1 MANEHSFQ
9 SSDVTLPEEVH
20 ARRQRLRVA
29 AIVLAALVLVALLVT
44 SFAGAATQAAPRDLP
59 IAVTG
64 GEAAAAAVAEQFEQ
78 QSPGGFEVIAVA
90 DATQAQALIRD
101 REVYG
106 ALVTEGPQVTEL
118 LVASAASP
126 AVSSLLTELGDGI
139 GVVEVTDV
147 VGAPADDPRGGG
159 LAAGAL
165 PITIGGVITG
175 TLVAL
180 MVSRRRDQVAA
191 VAAMALLVGTTVV
204 AVLHGGYGAL
214 AGPVWLEVAA
224 VSAGVGTIG
233 LMLAGLNSALGRPGL
248 IAGDLV
254 LILVGNPFSAA
265 NAAPE
270 MLPEPWGDIGHWM
283 PLGATV
289 DLLRGISG
297 FDGAATA
304 APWLALAVWT
314 AVGLV
319 LLALPPRWTRRAS
332 HTKPTHSASAHTI
345 TI

>member
-1 MANEHSFQ
+1 MTNEHSFQ
-9 SSDVTLPEEVH
+9 SADDATPGPIRAH
-20 ARRQRLRVA
+20 RQRLRVA

-64 GEAAAAAVAEQFEQ
+64 SEAAAAAVAEQLDQ
-78 QSPGGFEVIAVA
+78 QAPGGFEVITVA
-90 DATQAQALIRD
+90 DATEAQALIRD

-106 ALVTEGPQVTEL
+106 ALVTEGPQVTDL

-126 AVSSLLTELGDGI
+126 AVSSVLTELGGGI

-147 VGAPADDPRGGG
+147 VAAPPDDPRGGG

-175 TLVAL
+175 TLVAF

-191 VAAMALLVGTTVV
+191 VTAMALLVGTTVV

-224 VSAGVGTIG
+224 VSAGVGAIG
-233 LMLAGLNSALGRPGL
+233 LILAGLNSALGRPGL

-319 LLALPPRWTRRAS
+319 LLALPPRWTRSGS
-332 HTKPTHSASAHTI
+332 HSKPTHSTSAHTI
-345 TI
+345 GV